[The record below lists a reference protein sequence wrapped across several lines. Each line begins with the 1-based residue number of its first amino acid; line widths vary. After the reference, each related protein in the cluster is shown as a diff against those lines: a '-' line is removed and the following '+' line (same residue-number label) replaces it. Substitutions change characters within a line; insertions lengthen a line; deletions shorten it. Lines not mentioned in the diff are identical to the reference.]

1 MNKITFTIDR
11 FEGEF
16 AVCELQDM
24 SFANL
29 PKIFLPKGA
38 GEGSTLSIELDKD
51 QEQAD
56 RTRIKGKMDQLFH
69 D

>member
-1 MNKITFTIDR
+1 MLVTIDR

-16 AVCELQDM
+16 AVCELEDM

-29 PKIFLPKGA
+29 PKAFLPEGA
-38 GEGSTLSIELDKD
+38 AEGSKLSINLNTASVAVDS
-51 QEQAD
+51 A
-56 RTRIKGKMDQLFH
+56 RIAGKMDQLFT